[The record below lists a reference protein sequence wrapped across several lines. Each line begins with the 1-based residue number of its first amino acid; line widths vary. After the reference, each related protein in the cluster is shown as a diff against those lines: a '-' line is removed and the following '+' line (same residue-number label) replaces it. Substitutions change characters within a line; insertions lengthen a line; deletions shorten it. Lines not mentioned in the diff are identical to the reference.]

1 MLTARDVKI
10 LRALLSCISTVV
22 VMVVLLRC
30 TMAVWGA
37 FVDGPAPGSYTFA
50 TAVLSGFVGW
60 WLAGVVMR
68 ALVPGVT
75 REVTPDE
82 EFIRNM
88 TRAMEG
94 PDAEEPPLS
103 A

>member
-1 MLTARDVKI
+1 MLTSRDVKI

-22 VMVVLLRC
+22 VMVLLLRC
-30 TMAVWGA
+30 TLAVWSA
-37 FVDGPAPGSYTFA
+37 FVDSPAPGSYSFA
-50 TAVLSGFVGW
+50 TAILSGIVGW
-60 WLAGVVMR
+60 WISGVVMR
-68 ALVPGVT
+68 GLFPVVT

-94 PDAEEPPLS
+94 PDGVEPPLS